1 MEPVEDR
8 LMSHPLTAAL
18 DSTLS
23 PAVVAFCTREGLLEH
38 LRRALALAESRLRP
52 SALVVELEADPETDE
67 EAVVITAV
75 MSTSADEVL
84 RRKQEY
90 TRRWVEST
98 PPAARERIRL
108 LFDIV

>member
-1 MEPVEDR
+1 
-8 LMSHPLTAAL
+8 MSHPVTAAL

-23 PAVVAFCTREGLLEH
+23 TDVAAFCAREGLLEH
-38 LRRALALAESRLRP
+38 LRRALALADSCLGP
-52 SALVVELEADPETDE
+52 SALAVELEADPETDE

-75 MSTSADEVL
+75 VSMPADEVL
-84 RRKQEY
+84 RRKREY
-90 TRRWVEST
+90 TRRWIESA